1 MNHAFPCG
9 TLALDF
15 LGTLRARRNPVPT
28 EKLGTPAL
36 LDDWFVESG
45 MLDAAPH
52 ADEADLAAAVELRE
66 ALYLLVEERL
76 GGRAALAARAER
88 FAVALAAGVDVA
100 ASAELADA
108 AAAGA
113 SAGTTAPADPA
124 AIEAALAVLN
134 RYAAEPPFVVQLEAG
149 GAVSATRRAGS
160 AAQGLAAIA
169 REAVEILG
177 GPDAELLRECGRPEC
192 TQVYLDRSR
201 GHRREWCAM
210 RTCGNRVKVSAYR
223 SRHRTPTPTSTRP

>member
-15 LGTLRARRNPVPT
+15 LGTLRARRNPVPA

-45 MLDAAPH
+45 MLDGAPG
-52 ADEADLAAAVELRE
+52 ADEADLVAALELRE
-66 ALYLLVEERL
+66 SVYALVE
-76 GGRAALAARAER
+76 ARIAER
-88 FAVALAAGVDVA
+88 PLDVDG
-100 ASAELADA
+100 DA
-108 AAAGA
+108 
-113 SAGTTAPADPA
+113 
-124 AIEAALAVLN
+124 IAVLN
-134 RYAAEPPFVVQLEAG
+134 RHAAQAPVVVQLG
-149 GAVSATRRAGS
+149 PSGVRHSGS

-169 REAVEILG
+169 REAAEILG
-177 GPDAELLRECGRPEC
+177 GPDAALLRECGRPEC

-223 SRHRTPTPTSTRP
+223 SRHRDSGAGAAAPASSRV